1 MKVMDK
7 KDMKNEVNYRLAK
20 MLILSLYKNGS
31 LTLDDAE
38 KLRTG
43 MEEYY
48 KPPIGCLDGG
58 IE

>member
-1 MKVMDK
+1 MDK

-38 KLRTG
+38 KLRTR